1 MTLAVVL
8 ATEAAQA
15 GPDAGPTAELPY
27 GSGVSLLGRL
37 LDQFASLNVHDGRII
52 ARREFAEYV
61 RGHDFDVIET
71 KDAAD
76 DLRVVAELAR
86 AARDPMLILHGDTV
100 MSDEA
105 LTRLVSDSKAPA
117 AAVISRARAAGAPT
131 RPVVRLGRTRIVSA
145 GSRYHQVT
153 DPNAVFR
160 GVLRVAPPQTAAL
173 ADIAEE
179 LAGMV
184 AALRPVPP
192 IRAGGEPAA
201 EEFERFV
208 ERDVEGDLDAASSAA
223 ATPILTTTAPRGDD
237 IPALLL
243 TGLVRGGVRVRARG
257 VRVLVCERA
266 LTAEQ
271 AAAARAAIES
281 VDEDRVRLDAA
292 VKSDDGFFT
301 TYAVSSYSWRIA
313 RWAAHRR
320 LTPNVVTSISMGVA
334 VVAAVWFAAGTRTGM
349 IIGAVLLYFAFVL
362 DCVDGQLARYTR
374 QFSTLGA
381 WLDATF
387 DRAKE
392 YVAYAGLAVGSTA
405 AAAASS
411 VHGGNVWRL
420 AVAAMAVQTCRHMVD
435 FAFGAAKRRTTGA
448 TPLPVL
454 PLDAP
459 DDAGLDPAR
468 TAAFPAGDGPAGGVP
483 AGRGRGIGPLAI
495 WLSNRTER
503 MTGPRWAKKIVILP
517 IGERFALISLCAALF
532 NAKVTFVAL
541 LTWGLLAAA
550 YTLTGRILRSI
561 A

>member
-8 ATEAAQA
+8 ATEAARL
-15 GPDAGPTAELPY
+15 GPDAGPTAELPD
-27 GSGVSLLGRL
+27 GSGGSLLGRL
-37 LDQFASLNVHDGRII
+37 LDQLASLNVHDGRII

-71 KDAAD
+71 KDVAD
-76 DLRVVAELAR
+76 DLRVIAELAG
-86 AARDPMLILHGDTV
+86 AARQPMLILHGDIV

-105 LTRLVSDSKAPA
+105 LTRLVLDSKSPA
-117 AAVISRARAAGAPT
+117 AAVISRARTAGAPT
-131 RPVVRLGRTRIVSA
+131 RPVVRLGRSRIVSA
-145 GSRYHQVT
+145 GSPYHQVT
-153 DPNAVFR
+153 DPNAVFC
-160 GVLRVAPPQTAAL
+160 GVLRVAPPETRAL
-173 ADIAEE
+173 ADVAGE
-179 LAGMV
+179 LAGIV
-184 AALRPVPP
+184 EALHPVPP
-192 IRAGGEPAA
+192 IRNTGEPAD
-201 EEFERFV
+201 EGFERFV
-208 ERDVEGDLDAASSAA
+208 DKDVEGDLDAASSAA
-223 ATPILTTTAPRGDD
+223 ATPVLTTTAPRGDD
-237 IPALLL
+237 VPALLL
-243 TGLVRGGVRVRARG
+243 TGLVRAGVRVRPRG

-266 LTAEQ
+266 LTAGQ
-271 AAAARAAIES
+271 AAAARAAVES

-313 RWAAHRR
+313 RWAARRR

-349 IIGAVLLYFAFVL
+349 IVGAVLLYLAFVL

-411 VHGGNVWRL
+411 VHGGNVWGL

-435 FAFGAAKRRTTGA
+435 FAFGAAKRRTTGG

-454 PLDAP
+454 LLDAP
-459 DDAGLDPAR
+459 DDGSLAPVPA
-468 TAAFPAGDGPAGGVP
+468 TAPADGVP
-483 AGRGRGIGPLAI
+483 AGRGRGIGRLAI

-503 MTGPRWAKKIVILP
+503 MTGLRWAKKIIILP

-532 NAKVTFVAL
+532 NARVTFIVL

>member
-1 MTLAVVL
+1 
-8 ATEAAQA
+8 
-15 GPDAGPTAELPY
+15 
-27 GSGVSLLGRL
+27 
-37 LDQFASLNVHDGRII
+37 
-52 ARREFAEYV
+52 
-61 RGHDFDVIET
+61 
-71 KDAAD
+71 
-76 DLRVVAELAR
+76 
-86 AARDPMLILHGDTV
+86 
-100 MSDEA
+100 
-105 LTRLVSDSKAPA
+105 
-117 AAVISRARAAGAPT
+117 
-131 RPVVRLGRTRIVSA
+131 
-145 GSRYHQVT
+145 
-153 DPNAVFR
+153 
-160 GVLRVAPPQTAAL
+160 
-173 ADIAEE
+173 
-179 LAGMV
+179 
-184 AALRPVPP
+184 
-192 IRAGGEPAA
+192 
-201 EEFERFV
+201 
-208 ERDVEGDLDAASSAA
+208 
-223 ATPILTTTAPRGDD
+223 
-237 IPALLL
+237 LLL
-243 TGLVRGGVRVRARG
+243 TGLVRAGVRVRPRG

-266 LTAEQ
+266 LTAGQ
-271 AAAARAAIES
+271 AAAARAAVES

-313 RWAAHRR
+313 RWAARRR

-349 IIGAVLLYFAFVL
+349 IVGAVLLYLAFVL

-411 VHGGNVWRL
+411 VHGGNVWGL

-435 FAFGAAKRRTTGA
+435 FAFGAAKRRTTGG

-454 PLDAP
+454 LLDAP
-459 DDAGLDPAR
+459 DDGSLAPVPA
-468 TAAFPAGDGPAGGVP
+468 TAPADGVP
-483 AGRGRGIGPLAI
+483 AGRGRGIGRLAI

-503 MTGPRWAKKIVILP
+503 MTGLRWAKKIIILP

-532 NAKVTFVAL
+532 NARVTFIVL